1 MLDTKGQ
8 LDRYASGSIE
18 SMAIDFYTG
27 IIKGVA
33 FRKVFG
39 TRLVITSSFYGESLC
54 RSGYVILF
62 VYFEIDLKITNVIDC
77 SLYSFLYKYKKFY
90 LFFLYVRVMINLE

>member
-18 SMAIDFYTG
+18 STAIDFYTG

-39 TRLVITSSFYGESLC
+39 TRLVITSSVYGESLC

-77 SLYSFLYKYKKFY
+77 SLYSLCKYNKFY

>member
-18 SMAIDFYTG
+18 STAIDFYTG
-27 IIKGVA
+27 IIKA

-77 SLYSFLYKYKKFY
+77 SLYSLCKYNKFY

>member
-18 SMAIDFYTG
+18 STAIDFYTG

-33 FRKVFG
+33 FSK
-39 TRLVITSSFYGESLC
+39 SFWDEVGNYE
-54 RSGYVILF
+54 
-62 VYFEIDLKITNVIDC
+62 
-77 SLYSFLYKYKKFY
+77 
-90 LFFLYVRVMINLE
+90 FFLWRKFMQEWICHFICLL

>member
-1 MLDTKGQ
+1 MLDAKGQ

-18 SMAIDFYTG
+18 STAIDFYTG

-77 SLYSFLYKYKKFY
+77 SLYSFLYKKFY
-90 LFFLYVRVMINLE
+90 LFFLYVMINLE

>member
-18 SMAIDFYTG
+18 STAIDFYTG

-77 SLYSFLYKYKKFY
+77 SLYSLCKYNKFY
-90 LFFLYVRVMINLE
+90 LFFLYVMINLE

>member
-1 MLDTKGQ
+1 MLDAKGQ

-18 SMAIDFYTG
+18 STAIDFYTG

-77 SLYSFLYKYKKFY
+77 SLYSLCKYNKFY

>member
-1 MLDTKGQ
+1 MLDAKGQ

-18 SMAIDFYTG
+18 STAIDFYTG
-27 IIKGVA
+27 IIKGVT
-33 FRKVFG
+33 FRKVFR

-77 SLYSFLYKYKKFY
+77 SLYSLCKYNKFY

>member
-18 SMAIDFYTG
+18 STAIDFYTG

-39 TRLVITSSFYGESLC
+39 TRLVITSSVYGENLC

-62 VYFEIDLKITNVIDC
+62 VYFEIDLKITNVVDC
-77 SLYSFLYKYKKFY
+77 SLYSFLYNKFY

>member
-18 SMAIDFYTG
+18 STAIDFYTG

-39 TRLVITSSFYGESLC
+39 TRLVITSSFYEESLC

-77 SLYSFLYKYKKFY
+77 SLYSLCKYNKFY

>member
-1 MLDTKGQ
+1 MLDAKGQ

-18 SMAIDFYTG
+18 STAIDFYTG
-27 IIKGVA
+27 IIKA

-77 SLYSFLYKYKKFY
+77 SLYSFLYKKFY

>member
-18 SMAIDFYTG
+18 STAIDFYTG

-62 VYFEIDLKITNVIDC
+62 VYFENHQC
-77 SLYSFLYKYKKFY
+77 Y
-90 LFFLYVRVMINLE
+90 